1 MIDPNTYGTLPGPC
15 LAMSVPHA
23 AHINKTHPTH
33 GASRGSYAKLST
45 SLPTNP
51 WLHSHMTHRFDLTG
65 KVALIT
71 GGTGVLGQAMAA
83 GLAEAGARVAITG
96 RNLERARAV
105 AAAIPSV
112 GSPITAFAMDAHDH
126 DTIMHCRDAIER
138 QLGPVNI
145 LVNGVGGNL
154 PEATTGPDRSF
165 FDLPHD
171 ALAEVF
177 DLNLVAGLVQPVQ
190 IFAAGMASSGNGG
203 SIINISSM
211 SAQRPLTRVA
221 GYSAA
226 KAAVE
231 NFTRWLAVHLAQEH
245 SPTLRVN
252 AIAPGFFLTEQN
264 RFLLTDEATGEP
276 TPRGRAIIEH
286 TPLGR
291 YGEPDDLI
299 GALLWLASD
308 ASRFVTGTVIP
319 VDGGFSAYAG
329 V

>member
-1 MIDPNTYGTLPGPC
+1 M
-15 LAMSVPHA
+15 
-23 AHINKTHPTH
+23 
-33 GASRGSYAKLST
+33 
-45 SLPTNP
+45 
-51 WLHSHMTHRFDLTG
+51 
-65 KVALIT
+65 IT
-71 GGTGVLGQAMAA
+71 GGTGILGQAMAR

-96 RNLERARAV
+96 RDARRAQEI
-105 AAAIPSV
+105 AAAIPAPAGAIS
-112 GSPITAFAMDAHDH
+112 GFAMDVHE
-126 DTIMHCRDAIER
+126 RGSIESCQQEICAR
-138 QLGPVNI
+138 LGAVDV

-154 PEATTGPDRSF
+154 PGATTSHGMSF

-190 IFAAGMASSGNGG
+190 VFAREMAASGRPG

-221 GYSAA
+221 GYGAA

-252 AIAPGFFLTEQN
+252 ALAPGFFLTEQN
-264 RFLLTDEATGEP
+264 RFLLTDETTGAP
-276 TPRGRAIIEH
+276 TPRGKAVIDH

-291 YGEPDDLI
+291 YGDPDDLV
-299 GALLWLASD
+299 GALVWLASD
-308 ASRFVTGTVIP
+308 ASRFVTGAVIP
-319 VDGGFSAYAG
+319 VDGGFSAYSG

>member
-1 MIDPNTYGTLPGPC
+1 
-15 LAMSVPHA
+15 MSD
-23 AHINKTHPTH
+23 
-33 GASRGSYAKLST
+33 
-45 SLPTNP
+45 
-51 WLHSHMTHRFDLTG
+51 RFNLDG
-65 KVALIT
+65 KIAVIT
-71 GGTGVLGQAMAA
+71 GGTGILGQAMAR

-96 RNLERARAV
+96 RDAQRAQAI
-105 AAAIPSV
+105 ASAIPAPA
-112 GSPITAFAMDAHDH
+112 GAITGFAMDVHD
-126 DTIMHCRDAIER
+126 RASIEACQR
-138 QLGPVNI
+138 EVSGKLGPVDI

-154 PEATTGPDRSF
+154 PGATTGQGMSF

-177 DLNLVAGLVQPVQ
+177 DLNLVAGLVQSVQ
-190 IFAAGMASSGNGG
+190 VFARGMAASGKPG

-221 GYSAA
+221 GYGAA

-252 AIAPGFFLTEQN
+252 ALAPGFFLTEQN
-264 RFLLTDEATGEP
+264 RFLLTDEATGAP
-276 TPRGRAIIEH
+276 TPRGKAVIDH

-291 YGEPDDLI
+291 YGDPDDLV
-299 GALLWLASD
+299 GALVWLASD
-308 ASRFVTGTVIP
+308 ASRFVTGAVIP
-319 VDGGFSAYAG
+319 VDGGFSAYSG